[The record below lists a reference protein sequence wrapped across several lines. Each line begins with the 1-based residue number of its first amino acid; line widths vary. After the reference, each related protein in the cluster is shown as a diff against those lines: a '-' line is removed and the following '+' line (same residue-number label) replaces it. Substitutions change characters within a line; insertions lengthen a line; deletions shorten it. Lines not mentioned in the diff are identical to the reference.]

1 MLEVFFV
8 LVLAFGV
15 GVILN
20 IIPFFTILILSIIL
34 MSVAI
39 AFFLFLNDKKEE
51 NDFNYEVIFINASKD
66 GNMDTIN
73 KVKEQTFKSEYLN
86 SRVKN
91 CLKNVGNIKF
101 KSKKKKEKIL
111 KKAKKLDEV
120 IKKYKKKGEKVKYNI
135 LKEEIENLTKI
146 VEKISW
152 FL

>member
-146 VEKISW
+146 VEKIS
-152 FL
+152 

>member
-1 MLEVFFV
+1 MIEVFFV
-8 LVLAFGV
+8 LVLAFV
-15 GVILN
+15 VCVTIN
-20 IIPFFTILILSIIL
+20 IFPFFTILILSIIL

-86 SRVKN
+86 IRVEN
-91 CLKNVGNIKF
+91 CLKEVGNIKF

-146 VEKISW
+146 VEKIS
-152 FL
+152 